1 MNEQKT
7 NKMASTPI
15 KNLFWKMG
23 LPMIIS
29 MVLQALY
36 NVVDSIF
43 VTNMGEQGRISKSS
57 SYYCFSYTNFNNSSR
72 SWNRCRTKC
81 TIIKKFRRKEYRKSK

>member
-7 NKMASTPI
+7 NKMASTPM
-15 KNLFWKMG
+15 KKLFWKMG

-43 VTNMGEQGRISKSS
+43 VTNMGEQGRNSKSS
-57 SYYCFSYTNFNNSSR
+57 INFSISYTNFNYSSR
-72 SWNRCRTKC
+72 GWNRSRLKC
-81 TIIKKFRRKEYRKSK
+81 PAFKKFR

>member
-1 MNEQKT
+1 MEEVAT
-7 NKMASTPI
+7 NKMAATPM
-15 KNLFWKMG
+15 KKLFWKMG

-43 VTNMGEQGRISKSS
+43 VANM
-57 SYYCFSYTNFNNSSR
+57 
-72 SWNRCRTKC
+72 
-81 TIIKKFRRKEYRKSK
+81 

>member
-1 MNEQKT
+1 MKEEKQ
-7 NKMASTPI
+7 NKMAVSPI
-15 KNLFWKMG
+15 NKLFWKMG

-43 VTNMGEQGRISKSS
+43 VLIWESLVL
-57 SYYCFSYTNFNNSSR
+57 
-72 SWNRCRTKC
+72 
-81 TIIKKFRRKEYRKSK
+81 

>member
-7 NKMASTPI
+7 NKMASMPI
-15 KNLFWKMG
+15 KKLFWKMG

-72 SWNRCRTKC
+72 SWNWCRIKC
-81 TIIKKFRRKEYRKSK
+81 PIIKKFGRKKCRKSK

>member
-7 NKMASTPI
+7 NKMASTPM
-15 KNLFWKMG
+15 KKLFWKMG

-57 SYYCFSYTNFNNSSR
+57 FNNCISYTNFNYSSR
-72 SWNRCRTKC
+72 SWNRSRLKC
-81 TIIKKFRRKEYRKSK
+81 FTFKKFRRKEYRKS

>member
-1 MNEQKT
+1 MDELIQ
-7 NKMASTPI
+7 NKLLVEPVKKLI
-15 KNLFWKMG
+15 WKLG

-43 VTNMGEQGRISKSS
+43 VTNM
-57 SYYCFSYTNFNNSSR
+57 
-72 SWNRCRTKC
+72 
-81 TIIKKFRRKEYRKSK
+81 

>member
-7 NKMASTPI
+7 NKMASAPM
-15 KNLFWKMG
+15 KKLFWKMG

-43 VTNMGEQGRISKSS
+43 VTNMGENRSYSKPKFNN
-57 SYYCFSYTNFNNSSR
+57 CFSNTNINYCSGC
-72 SWNRCRTKC
+72 WNRCRIKC
-81 TIIKKFRRKEYRKSK
+81 ITFKKFRREE

>member
-1 MNEQKT
+1 MKEVKQ
-7 NKMASTPI
+7 NKMAIAPM
-15 KNLFWKMG
+15 KMLFWRMG

-43 VTNMGEQGRISKSS
+43 VTNM
-57 SYYCFSYTNFNNSSR
+57 
-72 SWNRCRTKC
+72 
-81 TIIKKFRRKEYRKSK
+81 

>member
-7 NKMASTPI
+7 NKMASTPMKKLI
-15 KNLFWKMG
+15 WKMG
-23 LPMIIS
+23 LTMIIS

-57 SYYCFSYTNFNNSSR
+57 SNNSISYTKMCCSV
-72 SWNRCRTKC
+72 
-81 TIIKKFRRKEYRKSK
+81 RRKYGYNS